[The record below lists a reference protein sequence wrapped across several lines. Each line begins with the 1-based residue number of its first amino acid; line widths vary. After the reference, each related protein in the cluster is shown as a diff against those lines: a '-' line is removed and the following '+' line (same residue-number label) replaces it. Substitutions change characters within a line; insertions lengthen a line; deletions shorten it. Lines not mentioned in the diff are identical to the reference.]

1 MADVLIIDS
10 DYPSR
15 LTVKIALK
23 NQGFITDLS
32 DNPEEALE
40 KIRIN
45 HYNWILCD
53 LKMGEIDPVE
63 ISAKIKEMKPNI
75 KIILTSNFMTIDELE
90 GAVFDTFI
98 EKPINI
104 VELTKTIRSQDK
116 GFKDKG
122 KGFQI
127 DLDISVNQS

>member
-1 MADVLIIDS
+1 LADVLIIDS

-32 DNPEEALE
+32 DNAEEALE

-63 ISAKIKEMKPNI
+63 ISSKIKEMKPNI
-75 KIILTSNFMTIDELE
+75 KIILTSNFMTIDEMK
-90 GAVFDTFI
+90 GAEFDTFI

-104 VELTKTIRSQDK
+104 VELTKIIRSQDK
-116 GFKDKG
+116 GFKDKA

-127 DLDISVNQS
+127 DLDISVNQ